1 MRALHRSPLRRRPS
15 AAAALCAAA
24 LGGGDSDLDVL
35 AKPIRWGEQD
45 QEEQQQQQQR
55 SRGPPSP
62 KSLILATALVELK
75 GEQRKASSC
84 AATSGV
90 EDEAVNLVIDE
101 DAGGVGAGEEVGEA
115 EEGQEQE
122 DNCQPL
128 NLSMSSPAVKTK

>member
-1 MRALHRSPLRRRPS
+1 M
-15 AAAALCAAA
+15 
-24 LGGGDSDLDVL
+24 DVL
-35 AKPIRWGEQD
+35 AKPIRWGEQE
-45 QEEQQQQQQR
+45 QEEQQQQR

-115 EEGQEQE
+115 EEEQE